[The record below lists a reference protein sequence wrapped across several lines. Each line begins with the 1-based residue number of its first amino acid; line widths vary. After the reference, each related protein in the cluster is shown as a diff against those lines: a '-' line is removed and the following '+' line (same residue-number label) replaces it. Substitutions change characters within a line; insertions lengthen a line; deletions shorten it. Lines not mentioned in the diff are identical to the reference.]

1 MYGTLV
7 SQLVMRNLISL
18 AFDSAEGLAW
28 SSIKNVFL
36 IVSTR
41 QHMHM
46 NAAQHIIGPE
56 MYVPWRR
63 SKQTFGQRRMDPS
76 ID

>member
-1 MYGTLV
+1 MYVVYGTLV
-7 SQLVMRNLISL
+7 SQLVMRNLICL

-28 SSIKNVFL
+28 PSTKNVFL

-46 NAAQHIIGPE
+46 DAAD
-56 MYVPWRR
+56 YR
-63 SKQTFGQRRMDPS
+63 PS
-76 ID
+76 DACTMAS

>member
-1 MYGTLV
+1 MNGTLI

-18 AFDSAEGLAW
+18 AFDSAEGLAR
-28 SSIKNVFL
+28 SSKKNVFL

-46 NAAQHIIGPE
+46 NAAEYRP
-56 MYVPWRR
+56 
-63 SKQTFGQRRMDPS
+63 
-76 ID
+76 

>member
-1 MYGTLV
+1 MYGRHIF
-7 SQLVMRNLISL
+7 QLVMRNSISL
-18 AFDSAEGLAW
+18 AFDSAEGPAW

-46 NAAQHIIGPE
+46 NAAYYIGLE
-56 MYVPWRR
+56 IYVLWRR
-63 SKQTFGQRRMDPS
+63 EQITDVRPETHGP
-76 ID
+76 